1 MHRSEMLLT
10 GFTLV
15 AVVTFTW
22 SGPKAQEPVGQIKTI
37 SGAGTVVRG
46 SDFLRAE
53 VGQQIY
59 QKDRIKTGTNDSL
72 GITFRDGTQVSLGAS
87 SDFAVQDFAFEPQ
100 KGKLSFII
108 SLLKGSLVYIS
119 GRIASLMPQAVEIR
133 TVNGTIGVRG
143 TRFATRV
150 PQQERGVPGAMP

>member
-22 SGPKAQEPVGQIKTI
+22 SGSRAQEPVGQIKTI
-37 SGAGTVVRG
+37 SGAGTVIRG
-46 SDFLRAE
+46 TDFLRAE

-59 QKDRIKTGTNDSL
+59 QKDRIQTGTNDSL

-100 KGKLSFII
+100 IGKLSFII

-119 GRIASLMPQAVEIR
+119 GRIAALMPQVVEIR
-133 TVNGTIGVRG
+133 TVNGTVGVRG

-150 PQQERGVPGAMP
+150 PQQERGVPGTVP